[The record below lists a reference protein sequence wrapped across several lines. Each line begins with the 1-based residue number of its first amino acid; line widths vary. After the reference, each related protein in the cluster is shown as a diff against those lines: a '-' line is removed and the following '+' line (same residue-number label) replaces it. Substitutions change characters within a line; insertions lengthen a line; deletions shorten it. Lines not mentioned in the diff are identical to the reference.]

1 MRAGGRQRAAGCTT
15 HTLLSSQRHSSNSNP
30 VYTYLPPN
38 RYVDSRGR
46 THCGIIYCL
55 SRNEAETVAAKL
67 ADLPQP
73 RTARNGGRLQV
84 T

>member
-1 MRAGGRQRAAGCTT
+1 VVKVKAFNALSFAAVDRPNRQ
-15 HTLLSSQRHSSNSNP
+15 NP
-30 VYTYLPPN
+30 K

-46 THCGIIYCL
+46 TRCGIIYCL
-55 SRNEAETVAAKL
+55 SRNDAETLAGKL

-73 RTARNGGRLQV
+73 RSGRNGGRLQV